1 MMPFPQRRNTP
12 PRGFT
17 LIELLIVIAIAA
29 ILSSIAAPS
38 FYNMIRNMALTG
50 AATELVS
57 GLQFARAEA
66 LRSNSALL
74 FTLDTNRTWRVI
86 RDANG
91 NGGYDSGEEVLRE
104 SSLSDNIDPVE
115 PGKPVPGV
123 IFTASGIARF
133 NPPEGTGGNCR
144 NGDVCI
150 CLKAS
155 GYPPQRMIRVRRL
168 GRPVILG
175 GKNAEQNSAGT
186 NVMLV
191 CAP

>member
-1 MMPFPQRRNTP
+1 MTSLPQRRNAP
-12 PRGFT
+12 PHGFT
-17 LIELLIVIAIAA
+17 LIELLIVIAITA

-66 LRSNSALL
+66 LRSNSMLL
-74 FTLDTNRTWRVI
+74 FTLDRNRTWRVI

-91 NGGYDSGEEVLRE
+91 NGSHDPGEEVLRE

-115 PGKPVPGV
+115 PGKPVPAV

-150 CLKAS
+150 CLKAT
-155 GYPPQRMIRVRRL
+155 GYPPQRMIRVRKL

-175 GKNAEQNSAGT
+175 GKSGEQNSAGS

-191 CAP
+191 CAA